1 MSRVAVQFAEG
12 PEVVGRAVFFNA
24 QKPTFPLEVQTEEG
38 WILSRTIRLDEVKK
52 ILFLKPGA
60 GAGSHLHR
68 ETIDQSTFASTLAFK
83 LVVEF
88 QDGEVVTGTAVK
100 YSRQDKGF
108 FVIPMNPGD
117 RSERIYINARFV
129 KNVDQKRLLGHYL
142 LDQAKI
148 THDQLQT
155 ALHRQ
160 EELRT
165 KKIGAIMV
173 ERTMINQT
181 QLDESLK
188 KQKDRNIKLGEILIE
203 AGYITREQ
211 LENALRIQKE
221 YRNKRL
227 GQILVDLKYL
237 TPNDIC
243 LALASQLGCGWVD
256 LSAAS
261 IPPEIFSCLPPEVVK
276 KFEVVA
282 VEKKGDHVLVV
293 AASQPQDAEMRK
305 ELSRLTQWRF
315 EFVIGYDGYILSII
329 SHNLP
334 DSS

>member
-1 MSRVAVQFAEG
+1 MSRVAVQFADG
-12 PEVVGRAVFFNA
+12 KEVVGIAVFFNA
-24 QKPTFPLEVQTEEG
+24 QKPSFPLEVHTEEG
-38 WILSRTIRLDEVKK
+38 RTLSRTIRLDEAKK
-52 ILFLKPGA
+52 ILFLKPGPD
-60 GAGSHLHR
+60 AGSSLHR

-100 YSRQDKGF
+100 YSPQDKGF
-108 FVIPMNPGD
+108 FIIPLNPGD
-117 RSERIYINARFV
+117 RSERIYINAHFV
-129 KNVDQKRLLGHYL
+129 KNVDQKRLLGRYL
-142 LDQAKI
+142 LDQEKI

-173 ERTMINQT
+173 ERTMINQS

-188 KQKDRNIKLGEILIE
+188 KQKEKNIKLGEILIA

-211 LENALRIQKE
+211 LETALRIQKE

-227 GQILVDLKYL
+227 GQILVELKYL

-243 LALASQLGCGWVD
+243 LALATQLGCGWVD

-261 IPPEIFSCLPPEVVK
+261 IPREIFSYLPPEMVK
-276 KFEVVA
+276 KFEVVP
-282 VEKKGDHVLVV
+282 VEKKGDNVLVV

-305 ELSRLTQWRF
+305 ELSRLTKWAF
-315 EFVIGYDGYILSII
+315 EFVIGYDGYILSLI
-329 SHNLP
+329 SRNLP